1 LFPRYNSHRPFS
13 FSKTEKLTGKT
24 TIDLLFSKGQSIF
37 KFPVKFYFYQLPEQK
52 LEEDE
57 LPMLLISVSKRYFKH
72 AVDRNYIKR
81 QIREVY
87 RMHKAEWWALFQ
99 NKPAYVGILY
109 TTNKKLTLEQ
119 LKKKL
124 YLAVET
130 AAAKSNG
137 SAEL

>member
-1 LFPRYNSHRPFS
+1 MFPRYNSHRPFS
-13 FSKTEKLTGKT
+13 FSKAEKLTGKT

-37 KFPVKFYFYQLPEQK
+37 KFPVKLYYYQIPEQK

-87 RMHKAEWWALFQ
+87 RMNKVEWWSLFE

-137 SAEL
+137 SAE